1 MIQYLKGDLLSSK
14 AKTLVNPVNCKGVM
28 GKGLALEFKRRWP
41 QMFLDYQEYCKTGD
55 LRIGKPVLLFG
66 DREKQILCFPTK
78 DNWRDRSSY
87 KIITDG
93 LSGLSENW
101 GDGRDSTLESIA
113 FPALGC
119 GLGGLEWSKVKPLME
134 IYLTGWAIDVEI
146 YEPS

>member
-28 GKGLALEFKRRWP
+28 GKGLALEFKKRWP

-66 DREKQILCFPTK
+66 DKEKQILCFPTK

-101 GDGRDSTLESIA
+101 GDGRDVTLGSIA

-119 GLGGLEWSKVKPLME
+119 GLGGLEWQKVKPLME
-134 IYLTGWAIDVEI
+134 IYLTGWTIDVEI